1 MNALL
6 EVDARIGA
14 LLHEYGSPDLCLAE
28 ALCDRHPAANVAF
41 SVIAGDGSAS
51 DLTFGEL
58 RERSRRL
65 ASALEALG
73 VRPGDRVA
81 TLMTKSADLV
91 TALLAIWRAG
101 AVYVPLFTAFAAPAV
116 AMRLAA
122 SGTKVAFVDAA
133 QRAKLDGDAGS
144 AGPSLQAII
153 VAGGA
158 RRFHADAASPMAG
171 AGAVGPATARGDAA
185 AAGAR
190 TAADA
195 SAAADADIAFEDAI
209 AGHEPQAAP
218 VRAGGAAPFVR
229 LFTSGTTGEP
239 KGVVIPARAIASFV
253 VYQEFGLDVRPDDVF
268 WNAADPGWAYGLYYA
283 LCAPLATGRRGLLLS
298 APFSAELTYQILERF
313 DVTNFAAAPTVY
325 RALRAAGAPP
335 PGRLALRCA
344 SSAGEPLGAELV
356 TWARAALGV
365 PIHDQYGQTE
375 LGMAVVNGH
384 HPSIAA
390 PLKPGSMGRAM
401 PGWDVAILSESSDSA
416 APAGELGR
424 VAVDLPRSPLM
435 WFERYADAPERTAE
449 RFIGDRWYLTG
460 DAGSIDDEG
469 YVFFSARDD
478 DVIIMAGYR
487 IGPFEIESVLH
498 EHAAVA
504 ESAVIGVPDELRGE
518 VVEAFVVLRPG
529 IAETPELVLELQRHV
544 KERYA
549 AHAYPRRIHFL
560 AELPKTP
567 SGKLQRFLLRNAARA
582 QTSRP

>member
-1 MNALL
+1 MNATLDI
-6 EVDARIGA
+6 DARIGT
-14 LLHEYGSPDLCLAE
+14 LLREYGAPDLCLAE

-41 SVIAGDGSAS
+41 TVVAGDGSAY

-116 AMRLAA
+116 ATRLAA
-122 SGTKVAFVDAA
+122 SGTKVAFADAA
-133 QRAKLDGDAGS
+133 QRAKLEGDAGFD
-144 AGPSLQAII
+144 GPPLDAII

-158 RRFHADAASPMAG
+158 SPG
-171 AGAVGPATARGDAA
+171 GAA
-185 AAGAR
+185 AAG
-190 TAADA
+190 
-195 SAAADADIAFEDAI
+195 ADIAFEDAI

-218 VRAGGAAPFVR
+218 VRAGGAAPFIR

-239 KGVVIPARAIASFV
+239 KGVVIPAHALASFV
-253 VYQEFGLDVRPDDVF
+253 AYQEFGLDVRPDDVF

-283 LCAPLATGRRGLLLS
+283 LCAPLATGRRSLLLH
-298 APFSAELTYQILERF
+298 APFSAELTYLVLERF
-313 DVTNFAAAPTVY
+313 GVTNFAAAPTVY

-335 PGRLALRCA
+335 SGRLALRCA
-344 SSAGEPLGAELV
+344 SSAGEPLGAEIV
-356 TWARAALGV
+356 TWSRETLGV
-365 PIHDQYGQTE
+365 PVHDHYGQTE

-390 PLKPGSMGRAM
+390 PLKPGSMGRSM
-401 PGWDVAILSESSDSA
+401 PGWDVTILNERND
-416 APAGELGR
+416 APARAGDLGR
-424 VAVDLPRSPLM
+424 VAVDLARSPLM
-435 WFERYADAPERTAE
+435 WFESYADAPERTAE
-449 RFIGDRWYLTG
+449 RFLGDRWYLTG
-460 DAGSIDDEG
+460 DAGSIDDDG

-518 VVEAFVVLRPG
+518 IVEAFVVLRPG
-529 IAETPELVLELQRHV
+529 IAATPELVLELQRHV

-567 SGKLQRFLLRNAARA
+567 SGKLQRFLLRNAARTQA
-582 QTSRP
+582 GQT

>member
-6 EVDARIGA
+6 DVDARIGT
-14 LLHEYGSPDLCLAE
+14 LLREYGSPDLCLAE

-41 SVIAGDGSAS
+41 TVIAADRSAR
-51 DLTFGEL
+51 DLSFGEL

-122 SGTKVAFVDAA
+122 SGTKVAIVDAT
-133 QRAKLDGDAGS
+133 QRAKLDGEAGS
-144 AGPSLQAII
+144 AGPALQAII

-158 RRFHADAASPMAG
+158 RRVHSGDANPRTG
-171 AGAVGPATARGDAA
+171 AGIALGG
-185 AAGAR
+185 
-190 TAADA
+190 

-239 KGVVIPARAIASFV
+239 KGVVIPAHALASFV

-283 LCAPLATGRRGLLLS
+283 LCAPLATGRRGLLLN
-298 APFSAELTYQILERF
+298 APFSAELTYHVLERF
-313 DVTNFAAAPTVY
+313 GVTNFAAAPTVY

-335 PGRLALRCA
+335 LQRLALRCA
-344 SSAGEPLGAELV
+344 SSAGEPLGADLV
-356 TWARAALGV
+356 TWARTALGV
-365 PIHDQYGQTE
+365 PVHDQYGQTE
-375 LGMAVVNGH
+375 LGMAIVNGH
-384 HPSIAA
+384 HVSIAA
-390 PLKPGSMGRAM
+390 PLKPGSMGRSM
-401 PGWDVAILSESSDSA
+401 PGWSVAILSESSDVA

-424 VAVDLPRSPLM
+424 VAVDLSRSPLM

-449 RFIGDRWYLTG
+449 RFLGDRWYLTG
-460 DAGSIDDEG
+460 DAGSIDDDG

-529 IAETPELVLELQRHV
+529 VAATPELVIELQRHV

-549 AHAYPRRIHFL
+549 AHAYPRRIHFV

-567 SGKLQRFLLRNAARA
+567 SGKLQRFVLRNAARA
-582 QTSRP
+582 QAGRP

>member
-6 EVDARIGA
+6 DVDARIGT
-14 LLHEYGSPDLCLAE
+14 LLREYGSPDLCLAE

-41 SVIAGDGSAS
+41 TVVAGDGSAS

-122 SGTKVAFVDAA
+122 SGTKVAFVDAS

-144 AGPSLQAII
+144 AGPDLQAII
-153 VAGGA
+153 VTGGTC
-158 RRFHADAASPMAG
+158 RLDGDAAHPGNGSG
-171 AGAVGPATARGDAA
+171 TARGAA
-185 AAGAR
+185 
-190 TAADA
+190 
-195 SAAADADIAFEDAI
+195 ADIAFEDAI

-218 VRAGGAAPFVR
+218 VRAGGAAPFIR

-239 KGVVIPARAIASFV
+239 KGVVIPANALASFV
-253 VYQEFGLDVRPDDVF
+253 AYQEFGLDVRPGDVF

-283 LCAPLATGRRGLLLS
+283 LCAPLATGRRSLLLH
-298 APFSAELTYQILERF
+298 APFSAELTYLVLERF
-313 DVTNFAAAPTVY
+313 GVTNFAAAPTVY

-335 PGRLALRCA
+335 PQRLALRCA
-344 SSAGEPLGAELV
+344 SSAGEPLGSEIV
-356 TWARAALGV
+356 TWSREALGV
-365 PIHDQYGQTE
+365 PVHDHYGQTE
-375 LGMAVVNGH
+375 LGMTVVNGH
-384 HPSIAA
+384 HLSIAA
-390 PLKPGSMGRAM
+390 PLKPGSMGRSM
-401 PGWDVAILSESSDSA
+401 PGWGVAILNESDDA
-416 APAGELGR
+416 VARAGELGR
-424 VAVDLPRSPLM
+424 VAVDLSRSPLM

-449 RFIGDRWYLTG
+449 RFLGDRWYLTG
-460 DAGSIDDEG
+460 DAGSIDEDG

-498 EHAAVA
+498 EHVTVA

-529 IAETPELVLELQRHV
+529 VAETPELVLELQRHV

-582 QTSRP
+582 QAGRT